1 MAGPYFCSDEE
12 RRAAVADPASG
23 LNGIDYLEVLDSEVP
38 DTELKQRILVL
49 RFFKGGLAGLTAEN
63 VRIEGGVRIRPVGV
77 IWALPLQ
84 EVAGAPLELVP
95 QAEKDFLAL
104 HFAGE
109 PEPETVLIVRTDS
122 NGDYSI
128 YRLSLVTSS
137 ADPSAPPGFDPR
149 LAAVDFSFKVE
160 CPTDFDCKQEE
171 ECPPPELTEPR
182 IDYLAK
188 DYSSFR
194 RLLFDRLNAIAPE
207 WRERSPADFGVA
219 LLELMAY
226 LGDQLSYYQD
236 AVATEAYLGTAR
248 RRISVRRHARL
259 VDYRLHEGVNARAWI
274 HLRIG
279 PGADGAILPGPDPAT
294 GSSGTPISTRA
305 DLRDTIQ
312 PPSALEAA
320 VQGGAIVFE
329 TLHDV
334 TLREALNE
342 IPFHTWTDRECCLPA
357 GATTATLQSDPIPG
371 LAAGSFLL
379 FEEVLGP
386 RTGAV
391 SDADPTHRQ
400 VVRLTRADPAVD
412 PLDGT
417 PVIEI
422 EWSAA
427 DALSFPLCVSA
438 RTDPAQGAEYI
449 ENVSVARGNLVLAD
463 HGLTIEGETIE
474 SAPADVRFYRAGL
487 AEGPVTHAVALPVDF
502 PEEDEPR
509 VAVAELGRYE
519 PRDAVPVVRLESSAG
534 EIWLPQRDLLASG
547 RFATE
552 FVLEPEEEGA
562 SLRFGDD
569 QHGKRPAEGTS
580 FIASYRV
587 GNGRAGNAGGGTLNR
602 IYTALVDIVEV
613 RNPLPASG
621 GREPEALEEV
631 RQFAPQAFRI
641 QQRAVTEEDYAEMAE
656 RHAEVQKAA
665 ATFRW
670 TGSWY
675 TVFVTVDRKRGL
687 EVDSEFE
694 QRIREH
700 LGFYR
705 MAGYDLEVDGPRFV
719 PLELGLHVCVE
730 PGYPRS
736 DVEKAVLEALGCGR
750 RPDGRLGLFHPDRW
764 TFGQPVYLSHIYAA
778 VESVEGVEAVKVEV
792 FQRWGRLPEDELE
805 DGVIP
810 IQRLEIARLDNDPNF
825 QENGLLRLV
834 MGGGR

>member
-12 RRAAVADPASG
+12 RRAAVADPGSG

-49 RFFKGGLAGLTAEN
+49 RFFKSGLAGLTAEK

-77 IWALPLQ
+77 IWALPLP

-104 HFAGE
+104 HFSGE
-109 PEPETVLIVRTDS
+109 PAPETILIVRTDS

-128 YRLSLVTSS
+128 YRLSLVT
-137 ADPSAPPGFDPR
+137 APGDPTTPAGFDPR

-160 CPTDFDCKQEE
+160 CPSDFDCKHVE
-171 ECPPPELTEPR
+171 ECPPLELTEPR

-188 DYSSFR
+188 DYGSFR

-207 WRERSPADFGVA
+207 WRERNPADFGVA
-219 LLELMAY
+219 LVELMSY
-226 LGDQLSYYQD
+226 LGDQLSYFQD

-248 RRISVRRHARL
+248 RRVSIRRHARL
-259 VDYRLHEGVNARAWI
+259 VDYRMHEGVNARAWL
-274 HLRIG
+274 HLRVG
-279 PGADGAILPGPDPAT
+279 PLADGALLPGPDPAA
-294 GSSGTPISTRA
+294 GSPGTRISTRG

-312 PPSALEAA
+312 LPSALETA
-320 VQGGAIVFE
+320 VDAGAVVFE

-357 GATTATLQSDPIPG
+357 GATAATLQSEPIPG
-371 LAAGSFLL
+371 LEAGSFLL

-386 RTGAV
+386 RTGAA

-400 VVRLTRADPAVD
+400 VVRLTRAEPGVD

-427 DALSFPLCVSA
+427 DALSFPLCISA
-438 RTDPAQGAEYI
+438 RTDPEHGGDYI
-449 ENVSVARGNLVLAD
+449 ENVGVARGNLVLTD
-463 HGLTIEGETIE
+463 HGLTIEGEAIE
-474 SAPADVRFYRAGL
+474 PAPADVRFYRPRL
-487 AEGPVTHAVALPVDF
+487 ARSPVTHAAALPVDF
-502 PEEDEPR
+502 PAEDDPR
-509 VAVAELGRYE
+509 MSAAELVRYE
-519 PRDAVPVVRLESSAG
+519 PRDAVPVGRLESSDG
-534 EIWLPQRDLLASG
+534 ETWLPQHDLLASG
-547 RFATE
+547 RFITE

-569 QHGKRPAEGTS
+569 QHGKRPATGTS
-580 FIASYRV
+580 FVASYRV
-587 GNGRAGNAGGGTLNR
+587 GNGRAGNVGGGTLNR
-602 IYTALVDIVEV
+602 IYTTLVGILEV
-613 RNPLPASG
+613 RNPLPATG

-631 RQFAPQAFRI
+631 RQFAPQAFRV
-641 QQRAVTEEDYAEMAE
+641 QQRAVTEEDYAWAAE
-656 RHAEVQKAA
+656 LHAEVQKAA

-675 TVFVTVDRKRGL
+675 TVFVTVDRKGGL

-705 MAGYDLEVDGPRFV
+705 MAGYDLEIDGPRFV

-736 DVEKAVLEALGCGR
+736 DVERALLDALGCGR
-750 RPDGRLGLFHPDRW
+750 LPDGRLGLFHPDNW
-764 TFGQPVYLSHIYAA
+764 TFGQPVYLSRIYAA
-778 VESVEGVEAVKVEV
+778 AESVEGVEAVKVEV

-805 DGVIP
+805 DSILP
-810 IQRLEIARLDNDPNF
+810 IGRLEIARLDNDPNF